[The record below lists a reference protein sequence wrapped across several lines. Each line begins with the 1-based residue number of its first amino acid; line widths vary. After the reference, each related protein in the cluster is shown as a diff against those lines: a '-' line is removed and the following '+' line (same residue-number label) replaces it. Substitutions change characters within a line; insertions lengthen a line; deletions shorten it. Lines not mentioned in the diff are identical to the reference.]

1 MEGLLSL
8 LVFAGLFFLMMR
20 FGCGSH
26 ISHGGCG
33 HPNGKHA
40 EHDEHG
46 ATSNSG
52 TYTCPMHPEIRQ
64 PSPGTC
70 PKCGMALEP
79 ASNKGGDQS

>member
-1 MEGLLSL
+1 MEGLFSL
-8 LVFAGLFFLMMR
+8 LVFGVLFFLMMR

-33 HPNGKHA
+33 HPHGKHA

-52 TYTCPMHPEIRQ
+52 TYTWKQIERICNGFRADAK
-64 PSPGTC
+64 
-70 PKCGMALEP
+70 KCICG
-79 ASNKGGDQS
+79 